1 MVFENYGVEIEKMN
15 MKAKTCMSEFAAAFN
30 EIVKELDNTIV
41 DETGL
46 DKKIMHELEN
56 IKKDFDQ
63 RMGELENYFVKLNTA
78 YKECLSQKGDK

>member
-15 MKAKTCMSEFAAAFN
+15 MKAKTCMSEFAVAYN

-46 DKKIMHELEN
+46 DKKIMHKLEN